1 MTTWRSVLDSTTV
14 ASRALVVGD
23 PDRAEQAAAN
33 LAVDPDKEITSIGI
47 QRMIE
52 IALNALAGLE

>member
-1 MTTWRSVLDSTTV
+1 MLDSTTV